1 MQSNSSSLVHHQDNM
16 NAGAAI
22 HRMEFQPPVP
32 TCTLRYANVYN
43 LGGKGGGGGGENLR
57 FGNQVPYN
65 KICWCKTYCVFSSY
79 QLAIEVSIGKDGS
92 NQA

>member
-43 LGGKGGGGGGENLR
+43 LGGKGGGGGER
-57 FGNQVPYN
+57 TF
-65 KICWCKTYCVFSSY
+65 
-79 QLAIEVSIGKDGS
+79 VSVIKFHIIKSADAKPIAYFPVTNS
-92 NQA
+92 P